1 MSALVTI
8 RLYRNL
14 LRTARPFTG
23 SAPNAAVLT
32 SLLHRSGV
40 DDHIRDWNAFVAQND
55 KNDDDENNQQ
65 QHQRARD
72 LTQSYS
78 STKTAGDITLNSNN
92 NSSNNN
98 RAYQR
103 LFRRLLR
110 EVVTGTNG
118 YGKMVFPSQVDT
130 SRLKSVIQR
139 EFRASH
145 NNNDGSETTA
155 SSHFDADTRQ
165 KVAFCALRELHKKLS
180 YYDWLSKNNPE
191 PIPQQAAKRVSPL
204 PIHPPASY
212 LRPGV
217 FLVSH
222 PYMHDSYFSKSV
234 ICILEHKGL
243 GSSSKKKNSDDDA
256 KNDDDDDDDDKTTRR
271 NSRQAPPGQTY
282 GVIVNRVS
290 LRTDTGENRTLKEV
304 FREHMLP
311 ERLADVFGDSV
322 VREGGPVHVA
332 LQMIH
337 SLPADDSVEDVG
349 GSVIPFVSD
358 GEDDDDSP
366 ALYSDRATYFQG
378 NMFKTMSRVEK
389 GTMDRD
395 DVSFFVGASIW
406 SPGQLAAEIAQGYWI
421 PCKGPPEMALDGI
434 CEHEDDTTTTNRPLA
449 DLWLSMMSA
458 CGPEEAAMAHLFH
471 NDHWDEH
478 GMPCDDFGDDDDDDN
493 IVVL

>member
-1 MSALVTI
+1 MASNKSLVTI

-23 SAPNAAVLT
+23 PSPNASLLT

-40 DDHIRDWNAFVAQND
+40 DDHIRDWDAFVSQ
-55 KNDDDENNQQ
+55 ENNKKDPYVD
-65 QHQRARD
+65 RARD

-78 STKTAGDITLNSNN
+78 ATTTASNSSAHNN
-92 NSSNNN
+92 NNNN
-98 RAYQR
+98 RTYQR

-118 YGKMVFPSQVDT
+118 YGKMVFPSMADT
-130 SRLKSVIQR
+130 SRLKSIIQR
-139 EFRASH
+139 EFRASS
-145 NNNDGSETTA
+145 NSA
-155 SSHFDADTRQ
+155 SKHFDDATRQ
-165 KVAFCALRELHKKLS
+165 KVAFTALRELHKKLS
-180 YYDWLSKNNPE
+180 YFDWLKQNSPD
-191 PIPQQAAKRVSPL
+191 PIAQQVAKRVSPL
-204 PIHPPASY
+204 PLHPPASY

-222 PYMHDSYFSKSV
+222 PYMHDSYFSKCV

-243 GSSSKKKNSDDDA
+243 KDNNNRSEDDEDSENDETKDTRRKNS
-256 KNDDDDDDDDKTTRR
+256 RR
-271 NSRQAPPGQTY
+271 SSTPPGQTY

-290 LRTDTGENRTLKEV
+290 LRNDNGENRTLKEV

-311 ERLADVFGDSV
+311 ERLAEVFGESV

-337 SLPADDSVEDVG
+337 TLSPDDMNEDVG
-349 GSVIPFVSD
+349 GTVIPFVSN
-358 GEDDDDSP
+358 GEEDESP

-395 DVSFFVGASIW
+395 DASFFVGASIW

-421 PCKGPPEMALDGI
+421 PCRGPPEMALDGI
-434 CEHEDDTTTTNRPLA
+434 CEHEDDTDATSRPLA

-478 GMPCDDFGDDDDDDN
+478 GMPCDDFGDDDDDN